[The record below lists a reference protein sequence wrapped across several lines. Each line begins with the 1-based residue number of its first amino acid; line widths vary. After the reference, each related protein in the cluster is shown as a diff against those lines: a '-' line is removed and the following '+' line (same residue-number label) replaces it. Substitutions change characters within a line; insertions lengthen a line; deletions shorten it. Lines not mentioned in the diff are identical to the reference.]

1 MNARDIETIPA
12 ADAFMVADWVRDG
25 IFADLDAAWDAYQQW
40 GSLGFLF
47 GEGAQ
52 HEPHTPPVDTPSGPE
67 FPGAMRA
74 WQPPYIPPMARR

>member
-1 MNARDIETIPA
+1 MTNAQSIETIPA
-12 ADAFMVADWVRDG
+12 ADAFMILDWIEAG
-25 IFADLDAAWDAYQQW
+25 IFADLDAAWAAYQEC

-52 HEPHTPPVDTPSGPE
+52 HEPHTPPVVVPSGPE

-74 WQPPYIPPMARR
+74 WDDRPEWMR